1 MSKEKINQT
10 LEEFGRRYGFVAQLN
25 EDNIC
30 ALTADGVEK
39 VYVEYIEDSD
49 RVTVYA
55 NLFAY
60 SDQALEM
67 DQLKL
72 VMLMNIELFAKTGGI
87 VALHPLTES
96 PVLCWGADADVL
108 PSEALINVLLNL
120 VELIKIVRD
129 KLDLRES
136 SGDSP
141 LGANAG
147 GGGQQ
152 QGRQQQGRQ
161 EDQEQEEEKQAK
173 KGLPPSAGARP
184 NVPAASTRPAANN
197 AAPSANKPVTP
208 AAATKPTAKP
218 AGSGNSLQD
227 MLMNQIKK

>member
-1 MSKEKINQT
+1 MSKEKINET

-152 QGRQQQGRQ
+152 QGKQQQGQ
-161 EDQEQEEEKQAK
+161 QQDQEEEQK
-173 KGLPPSAGARP
+173 KSRPGLPSSGARP
-184 NVPAASTRPAANN
+184 NAAPARPAAAAVPAA
-197 AAPSANKPVTP
+197 
-208 AAATKPTAKP
+208 AKP
-218 AGSGNSLQD
+218 AGSPTAAKPAPAAKPASSGNSLQD